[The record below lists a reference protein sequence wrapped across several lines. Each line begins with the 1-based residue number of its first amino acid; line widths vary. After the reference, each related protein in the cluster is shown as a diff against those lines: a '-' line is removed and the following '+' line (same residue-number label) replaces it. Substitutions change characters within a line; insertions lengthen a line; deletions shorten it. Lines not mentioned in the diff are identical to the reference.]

1 MVILLFKKTWCNH
14 ESEIYLMHSK
24 ADLECKI
31 QRLKSEA
38 TVLRSRQNQ
47 NNEIAVKL
55 SEAVML
61 ESFQLSELTEAIAY
75 LSMKARSFETGNE
88 NQGHSDHSITF

>member
-1 MVILLFKKTWCNH
+1 
-14 ESEIYLMHSK
+14 MHSK

-47 NNEIAVKL
+47 NNGIQIAVKL